1 MLMAT
6 SAFRLGIR
14 CWRSPQQC
22 YLETDKTEGYSATY
36 HTNTV
41 LYRNKLTRR
50 LENLQHWTT
59 VSSQSGQQMSDTAD
73 THAVHLCMTDDSAKP
88 AVTSQISVPYLQK
101 VTYLNHHYTVSEKDI
116 SYEYSWILPNNK
128 VQNQRILE
136 DAVAS

>member
-1 MLMAT
+1 MAT
-6 SAFRLGIR
+6 SALRLGIR
-14 CWRSPQQC
+14 CWRSSQQC

-41 LYRNKLTRR
+41 LHRNKLTRR

-73 THAVHLCMTDDSAKP
+73 TRAVHLCMTDDSAKP
-88 AVTSQISVPYLQK
+88 AVTSQIVPYRQK
-101 VTYLNHHYTVSEKDI
+101 VTYLNHHYTLSEKDI

-128 VQNQRILE
+128 VQNQRILD